1 MRRPNFGTH
10 RANQVGS
17 TAITTRAAVS
27 TAIAYATAGTTIAT
41 TVTYATTRATIAHA
55 TADRTIAYT
64 TTDRTIATTVTYATT
79 RATIAHATAGTN
91 AALGCATTHND
102 YLLRVRH
109 TESAGRQVLY
119 EMSPATRT
127 GDRTGH
133 HAACTAAHPTAP
145 ATTRAT
151 RATAYR
157 GTACACGATGTSRP
171 GDASPI
177 GGERAGVTRADVV
190 SVYLAGGYSGCGSL
204 AHYANANTQCCPA
217 DAVRDA
223 YGAAL
228 AHASAST
235 HHRTDTDT

>member
-1 MRRPNFGTH
+1 MWLCESGGRALLSQMRRPNFGTH

-27 TAIAYATAGTTIAT
+27 TAIAYATAGT
-41 TVTYATTRATIAHA
+41 
-55 TADRTIAYT
+55 
-64 TTDRTIATTVTYATT
+64 TIATTVTYATT

-151 RATAYR
+151 AYR
-157 GTACACGATGTSRP
+157 GTACACGATSTSRP

-228 AHASAST
+228 AHASACT